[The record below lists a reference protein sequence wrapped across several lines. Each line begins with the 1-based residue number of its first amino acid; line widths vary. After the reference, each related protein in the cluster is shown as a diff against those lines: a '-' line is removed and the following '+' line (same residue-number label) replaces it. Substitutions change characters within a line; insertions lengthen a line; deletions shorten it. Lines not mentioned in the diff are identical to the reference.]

1 MHHLQTDNSLER
13 IPEVKEK
20 VLFVNQP
27 KRTRNNMRA
36 T

>member
-1 MHHLQTDNSLER
+1 MQNLQTDNSLER

-20 VLFVNQP
+20 VFFVNQP
-27 KRTRNNMRA
+27 KRTRNNMRN